1 MNQEEL
7 QQIITHGETRHTEF
21 KSARVHPDALA
32 ATIVSFLNTAGG
44 VLLLGVED
52 DKTISGVNE
61 VDVACQRVEQILNN
75 NITPRATAHI
85 EAVNYA
91 QQTLLKIT
99 IPPGFDRPYHTQ
111 RGQCFIRV
119 NAGKRLAS
127 REEIRRMYLAVR
139 AFYYDESTLLDT
151 GLADVDIQVFDD
163 FLNLAYGYP
172 KDETRTVEERT
183 RLLGNLKA
191 MQGNELT
198 VAGLLFFGYR
208 PQEYLPTARVEFAR
222 FAGTFAG
229 ETILDRK
236 TLLGRLSQQLEGMED
251 LLRLHL
257 KNQGIIK
264 NFESEVHYEMPL
276 EMLRE
281 ALVNALV
288 HRDYSL
294 SAPIRIFMFDDR
306 VEVHS
311 PGKLP
316 NGVTVENI
324 RVGIHVERNPII
336 LSLMAKLGLITR
348 LGTGILR
355 ILRLA
360 SQAGLPT
367 PDLVESESEFVV
379 TLYRLPDFQS

>member
-7 QQIITHGETRHTEF
+7 QPIITHGETLHTEF
-21 KSARVHPDALA
+21 KSAKVHPDALS

-44 VLLLGVED
+44 VVLLGVED
-52 DKTISGVNE
+52 DKTISGIND
-61 VDVACQRVEQILNN
+61 VDATCQRVDQILAH
-75 NITPRATAHI
+75 NITPRATAYI
-85 EAVNYA
+85 EVVTYA
-91 QQTLLKIT
+91 EQTLLKIT
-99 IPPGFDRPYHTQ
+99 VPTGFDRPYHTQ

-151 GLADVDIQVFDD
+151 RLADVDIQMFDD

-172 KDETRTVEERT
+172 QDETRTMEERT

-191 MQGNELT
+191 MHGHELT
-198 VAGLLFFGYR
+198 VAGLLFFGSR
-208 PQEYLPTARVEFAR
+208 PQEYLPTARVDFAR

-236 TLLGRLSQQLEGMED
+236 TLLGRLSQQLEGMEEI
-251 LLRLHL
+251 LRLHL
-257 KNQGIIK
+257 KNKGIIHH
-264 NFESEVHYEMPL
+264 FEPEAHYEMPL
-276 EMLRE
+276 EILRE
-281 ALVNALV
+281 TFVNALV

-294 SAPIRIFMFDDR
+294 AAPIRILMFDDR
-306 VEVHS
+306 LEVHS

-336 LSLMAKLGLITR
+336 LSLMAKLGFITR

-360 SQAGLPT
+360 SQAGLPA
-367 PDLVESESEFVV
+367 PDLVESDSEFVV
-379 TLYRLPDFQS
+379 TLYRLP